1 MCIVIYMN
9 ATEIR
14 NFLITRPGAPE
25 MRLALKREGYPTYN
39 PTKASL
45 ELALLNLMDER
56 KALS

>member
-1 MCIVIYMN
+1 MTAN
-9 ATEIR
+9 EIHE
-14 NFLITRPGAPE
+14 FLKTRPGAPE

-56 KALS
+56 KALA

>member
-1 MCIVIYMN
+1 VYDVYMTAN
-9 ATEIR
+9 EIHE
-14 NFLITRPGAPE
+14 FLKTRPGAPE

-56 KALS
+56 KALA